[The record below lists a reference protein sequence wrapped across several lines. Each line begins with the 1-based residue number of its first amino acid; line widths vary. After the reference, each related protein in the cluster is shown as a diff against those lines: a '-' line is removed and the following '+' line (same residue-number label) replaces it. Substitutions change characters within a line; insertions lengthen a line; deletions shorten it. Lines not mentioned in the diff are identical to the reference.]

1 MEFLRG
7 QTLLF
12 FKSVLFLLTYKF
24 FPRVASY
31 SLLQREHNSFLEY
44 INYNFINYSHTAAF
58 SLISH
63 NNNYYSNNI
72 LSHMVTF
79 FFKIISV
86 WDTSLRVC
94 ENADTQD
101 STFFMALTIFIPN
114 CFPIGNN
121 NLYCH
126 PLRYVFLLTK

>member
-1 MEFLRG
+1 
-7 QTLLF
+7 
-12 FKSVLFLLTYKF
+12 
-24 FPRVASY
+24 
-31 SLLQREHNSFLEY
+31 
-44 INYNFINYSHTAAF
+44 
-58 SLISH
+58 
-63 NNNYYSNNI
+63 
-72 LSHMVTF
+72 MVTF

>member
-1 MEFLRG
+1 MWLHIFY
-7 QTLLF
+7 
-12 FKSVLFLLTYKF
+12 YKGSIIVF
-24 FPRVASY
+24 I
-31 SLLQREHNSFLEY
+31 EY

-126 PLRYVFLLTK
+126 QLCVFVNKIGTKLYLTKVHRCMG